1 MKRFLIKLLPFVLW
15 IFLLMVVVPVA
26 IDPYNVFHVENIRDN
41 GIEPNKNFLK
51 TEYVIRHPDRFDAFL
66 FGSSRVSSIHSDR
79 IEGYRCYNMTY
90 SEGVPKEHL
99 ENLQVMLEHGVRPKM
114 VLVGVDSISYMID
127 PAIHE
132 ENRLRCPYPMT
143 REEKKEFYL
152 QYLEPIMAVESLKTT
167 YFEPRV
173 VAYDQKIYDVGWTLD
188 YGVESHT
195 DWSQAEADWTVQYAN
210 RTPQA
215 LEEIRQL
222 KELCDANSIELVIFT
237 NPMHVLTYEKAV
249 ENGYRD
255 FLSGLAQVTD
265 FYNFSG
271 INDITTNN
279 DNYLE
284 TSHYMPQV
292 GDRMLDVMFKGQA
305 DERLLEQGFGYRVT
319 CGNCEEFLRKYVDG
333 AGQNGDLAM
342 NLH

>member
-1 MKRFLIKLLPFVLW
+1 MKRFLIKLLPFIIW
-15 IFLLMVVVPVA
+15 IVLLMVVVPVA
-26 IDPYNVFHVENIRDN
+26 IDPYNVFHVEHIRDN

-66 FGSSRVSSIHSDR
+66 FGSSRVSSIHTDR

-127 PAIHE
+127 PAVHRD
-132 ENRLRCPYPMT
+132 NRLRCPYPMT
-143 REEKKEFYL
+143 REEKKDFYL

-167 YFEPRV
+167 FFEPRV

-195 DWSQAEADWTVQYAN
+195 DWSQAEADWTVQYEN

-215 LEEIRQL
+215 LDEIRQL
-222 KELCDANSIELVIFT
+222 KELCDAENVELVIFT
-237 NPMHVLTYEKAV
+237 NPMHCLTYRKAV
-249 ENGYRD
+249 ENGYRE

-271 INDITTNN
+271 INDITTDN

-284 TSHYMPQV
+284 TSHYKPQV
-292 GDRMLDVMFKGQA
+292 GDLMLDVMFKGET
-305 DERLLEQGFGYRVT
+305 DERLLKQGFGCYVT
-319 CGNCEEFLRKYVDG
+319 RDSCGEFLQRYVDG
-333 AGQNGDLAM
+333 GL
-342 NLH
+342 